1 MVDHYSL
8 VQQLTT
14 RALSTT
20 DQSLRLND
28 FAFELGWQPSNRMDL
43 PEADEFAAAHL
54 VVEHGLQ
61 NTAVISFLRQPSTF
75 PELSTS
81 QQKVLLNASYN
92 NLVDWHIN
100 IDYDGVSFV
109 YNRFKPPQFHILR
122 DRIFRTNVAR
132 LSSGEF
138 EKLSASHPSPNV
150 LALDHALIETIS
162 LWKRQLGSE
171 VINVSNESLSALFNA
186 IIFARAAED
195 QARKTRARGD
205 GNGATSARRVL
216 TDLFASHS
224 GKITLKSL
232 LGKALGDLT
241 TGDIPAS
248 LVDLEA
254 LSVFDGLDPLTASE
268 LLGDFYRNRYARY
281 YEYDFSLMSKHA
293 LSRIYEHYVSVL
305 RMPLTH
311 QTTLFPMLA
320 EERVERSYGNVC
332 TPEFV
337 ARFFA
342 KYLRLQLPLGSFQRL
357 RVADPACGSGIFLRT
372 VLELQHEVLF
382 DSLTTE
388 SLTRMFQNVLGLD
401 VDPNACQAARLSL
414 SLLAL
419 VLMDK
424 LPGQL
429 QILNE
434 ESVEYFQEHPELAG
448 SIDAVIANP
457 PFVTVEDQG
466 AELKDRVY
474 RLLGEAGKGRV
485 DLYLAMLR
493 LSMEMLKPGGFGLF
507 VLPQNFLLAESA
519 AGMRRYLA
527 EGAWVH
533 CLADLSAVPVFG
545 DVGVYVILLIIQKLP
560 EQPQLAPNAII
571 VRAQDMVGQ
580 ALQDVLEGR
589 TIESPYYSIYEKG
602 QEAFREDTWLVLP
615 PQSAAIRRKFSEF
628 AELQS
633 FTQLR
638 QGIITGADG
647 IFLLP
652 SRDVPKDEA
661 AIYLPFLA
669 DRDMEAYTVPES
681 YARSFFYPYLNGEPL
696 DEGILS
702 KKFPKTWKYLVSH
715 RAELEGRKTVKSKR
729 VAWWRPA
736 WPREPQNLLRPK
748 IVTPHLVISP
758 RFALD
763 AAGRLAVSHSPIV
776 LAKSRDVEQDH
787 LRFILAVLN
796 SSACF
801 WYISQ
806 HSHSYQRGYS
816 RLEAKTLGSTRIPN
830 PVKVDPIVLRR
841 LVRLVDER
849 LEAVGP
855 KVFSIEEEIDEIVA
869 DLYALTVSER
879 RLVGLKER
887 P

>member
-1 MVDHYSL
+1 MLDHYSL

-14 RALSTT
+14 QALSKA
-20 DQSLRLND
+20 DQPRRLND
-28 FAFELGWQPSNRMDL
+28 FADELGWRPSNRMDL

-61 NTAVISFLRQPSTF
+61 NTAVISFLRQPATF
-75 PELSTS
+75 PDLTTS

-100 IDYDGVSFV
+100 IDFDGVSFV
-109 YNRFKPPQFHILR
+109 YNRFKPPQFHIHR
-122 DRIFRTNVAR
+122 DRISRTNIAC
-132 LSSGEF
+132 LSSGAF
-138 EKLSASHPSPNV
+138 EKLSVSHPSPNV
-150 LALDHALIETIS
+150 PALDNALIETIS

-171 VINVSNESLSALFNA
+171 VPGVSNESLSALFNA

-195 QARKTRARGD
+195 QARKTKNQAEGSTD
-205 GNGATSARRVL
+205 SGGHLSKLFTGATGEMTLRR
-216 TDLFASHS
+216 LFE
-224 GKITLKSL
+224 
-232 LGKALGDLT
+232 KALRDLT
-241 TGDIPAS
+241 TGEIPAS

-254 LSVFDGLDPLTASE
+254 LAVFDKLDPLTASE

-305 RMPLTH
+305 RLPQTH

-320 EERVERSYGNVC
+320 EERVERSYGNVY

-342 KYLRLQLPLGSFQRL
+342 KYLRRQLPLGSFQRL
-357 RVADPACGSGIFLRT
+357 KVADPACGSGIFLRT

-388 SLTRMFQNVLGLD
+388 SLKRMFQNVLGLD

-414 SLLAL
+414 SLLAM

-424 LPGQL
+424 LPGEL

-434 ESVEYFQEHPELAG
+434 ESIGYFQEHPELAG

-466 AELKDRVY
+466 AELKERVN
-474 RLLGEAGKGRV
+474 RLLGGAGKGRV

-545 DVGVYVILLIIQKLP
+545 DIGVYVILLIIQKLP
-560 EQPQLAPNAII
+560 EPTQLAPNAIV

-589 TIESPYYSIYEKG
+589 KIESPYYSIYEVG
-602 QEAFREDTWLVLP
+602 QEAFREGAWLVLP
-615 PQSAAIRRKFSEF
+615 PQSAAIQRKFSEF

-638 QGIITGADG
+638 QGIITGADD

-652 SRDVPKDEA
+652 SREIPKDEA
-661 AIYLPFLA
+661 AIYIPFLA
-669 DRDMEAYTVPES
+669 DRDMEAYTVPKS

-696 DEGILS
+696 DEGILC

-715 RAELEGRKTVKSKR
+715 RAELERRKTVASKR

-736 WPREPQNLLRPK
+736 WPREPQNLLHPK
-748 IVTPHLVISP
+748 LVTPHLVISP

-763 AAGRLAVSHSPIV
+763 ATGRLAVSHSPIV
-776 LAKSRDVEQDH
+776 LAKSRDVEHDH

-801 WYISQ
+801 WYISE
-806 HSHSYQRGYS
+806 HSHSYQHGYS
-816 RLEAKTLGSTRIPN
+816 RLEAKTLGVTRIPN
-830 PVKVDPIVLRR
+830 PLKVDPIVLRR

-849 LEAVGP
+849 LEAAGP
-855 KVFSIEEEIDEIVA
+855 KAFSIEGEIDEIVA
-869 DLYALTVSER
+869 DLYSLTASER
-879 RLVGLKER
+879 RLVGMKER